1 MKQVIVRFQE
11 CVSGYSFIVL
21 HTLRITTFGGTI
33 TVYRDGDLIAIG
45 RVDSNITWEENSL
58 TDDFRARIES
68 ILRLETMLGSD
79 DVVPLPIL

>member
-1 MKQVIVRFQE
+1 MRQVIVRFQE
-11 CVSGYSFIVL
+11 CVSGYSFTVR

-68 ILRLETMLGSD
+68 ILRLETMLGD
-79 DVVPLPIL
+79 NDVVPLPIL